1 MARRKPAGPRR
12 ESGLISFSTLF
23 ALGAALALGTLALVG
38 GRLPRRV
45 NYLGT
50 PIPTATGLCLVPAG
64 LGALA
69 YLAPD
74 GGAVLC
80 GYLLLAALVGAAD
93 DVWGDAGARGFRGH
107 VGALVREGRITTG
120 TVKLLALGGGSLAVG
135 VYVAGFGLLA
145 LAAAFVLAGWTNLGN
160 LFDVRPG
167 RAIKFTGLPALLLLP
182 FASTPAALA
191 AAGALG
197 GLAALFYFDVRAR
210 IMLGDSGAAVAG
222 GVVGLLAVS
231 SGSPAA
237 WLVAGA
243 VVVALTAVAEFSSI
257 TRLVEEVGVLRWFD
271 SLGRARHGR

>member
-1 MARRKPAGPRR
+1 MARRKPAGPRWG
-12 ESGLISFSTLF
+12 SGLISFSTLF

-38 GRLPRRV
+38 GRLPRRA

-64 LGALA
+64 LVALA
-69 YLAPD
+69 YLATD

-182 FASTPAALA
+182 FASTQAALA
-191 AAGALG
+191 AAGSLG
-197 GLAALFYFDVRAR
+197 GLAALFYFDARAR